1 MKNIEV
7 PPNLMLLGCKLI
19 MGWPSVTSIDSQ
31 DTRSFSVHSGLRSI
45 NQVFPLQLD
54 LLHNSGSCHGGWC
67 WEKLT
72 PILRKSRHEVYTN
85 TLTGLGERSNLVS
98 KNVSLNTHIQ
108 DVTQMFEYE
117 DLSGVILVDHSYG
130 GLVISGVAEKL
141 ANRIKCLVYLDGYL
155 PENGKSA
162 FDLIPGLKE
171 IYEKRASN
179 EKGKEWLVSW
189 YRTTRIRSKSI
200 LCG

>member
-1 MKNIEV
+1 
-7 PPNLMLLGCKLI
+7 
-19 MGWPSVTSIDSQ
+19 
-31 DTRSFSVHSGLRSI
+31 
-45 NQVFPLQLD
+45 
-54 LLHNSGSCHGGWC
+54 
-67 WEKLT
+67 
-72 PILRKSRHEVYTN
+72 
-85 TLTGLGERSNLVS
+85 VS

-141 ANRIKCLVYLDGYL
+141 ANRIKCLVYLDGYP

-179 EKGKEWLVSW
+179 EKGKEWLVSS
-189 YRTTRIRSKSI
+189 YEPQEFGVTSI
-200 LCG
+200 SYAMAYS

>member
-1 MKNIEV
+1 M
-7 PPNLMLLGCKLI
+7 
-19 MGWPSVTSIDSQ
+19 
-31 DTRSFSVHSGLRSI
+31 
-45 NQVFPLQLD
+45 
-54 LLHNSGSCHGGWC
+54 
-67 WEKLT
+67 
-72 PILRKSRHEVYTN
+72 
-85 TLTGLGERSNLVS
+85 S

-171 IYEKRASN
+171 IYEKRAEVMKKVRNGLYLLEN
-179 EKGKEWLVSW
+179 EP
-189 YRTTRIRSKSI
+189 
-200 LCG
+200 